1 MPPKKS
7 RFAMLLAERQRAL
20 HMTERAVAEKYG
32 WVQQTYSAW
41 KRGTL
46 PRPDVRDAIA
56 DFLGLTREEVDKL
69 CEEAIE
75 RAAPGIGVF
84 DTAQQ
89 HGKVSDRK
97 EGRFKFEPIQHGYGV
112 SYIPR
117 GRYFV
122 RIETNVME
130 PVLLYGTRAWV
141 DPAVWPKPGN
151 EVIVHGAKGTAWI
164 GRLEAVEGQKV
175 RLSRYGLPDVVV
187 DSHEAIH
194 VIVLAERVMAAG

>member
-7 RFAMLLAERQRAL
+7 RFASLLADRQRAL
-20 HMTERAVAEKYG
+20 RLTERAVAEKYG
-32 WVQQTYSAW
+32 WVQQTYSSW

-46 PRPDVRDAIA
+46 PRPDVRDALA
-56 DFLGLTREEVDKL
+56 DFMDVPRKELDKL
-69 CEEAIE
+69 CEEAQE

-97 EGRFKFEPIQHGYGV
+97 EGKLKFEPIQHGYGV

-130 PVLLYGTRAWV
+130 PALLYGTRAWI
-141 DPAVWPKPGN
+141 DPSVWPRPGN
-151 EVIVHGAKGTAWI
+151 DVIVHAPKGVAWL

-175 RLSRYGLPDVVV
+175 RLSRYGMPDVVV

-194 VIVLAERVMAAG
+194 VIVLAERAAW